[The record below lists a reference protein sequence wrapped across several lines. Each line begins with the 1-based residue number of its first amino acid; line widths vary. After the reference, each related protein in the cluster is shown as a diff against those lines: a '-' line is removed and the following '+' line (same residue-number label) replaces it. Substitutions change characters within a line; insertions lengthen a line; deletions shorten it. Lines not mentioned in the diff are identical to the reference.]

1 MGDRGARRVARA
13 TKVERAHVYIARARA
28 AHENN
33 AQASGSRGEDLH
45 VRVLGGADQRWRL
58 QLSLGWG

>member
-45 VRVLGGADQRWRL
+45 VRVLGSGDQRRRL
-58 QLSLGWG
+58 QVSLEWE